1 MEATTRKRRLIL
13 ISLMQHFAALFSVFM
28 QFHGLMYLYMLYR
41 KRNIDL
47 VVAHFARKRNLF
59 LRKCKDLKLRWL
71 RCKQR
76 STWFN
81 NGRTDSVSRA
91 GLASAITWK
100 IFSPVSWD
108 PSNAIPG
115 SRLTGLKIFHVIA
128 KLNFRVF
135 SRCVKIPA
143 NRASPAHVIRPLVY
157 IVSYAIQFIGPQTV
171 LSCIM
176 IIIRFGVTLCFLNS
190 NTRDTYF
197 KFCIIAFSTSIH
209 WVEFHIS

>member
-71 RCKQR
+71 RRKQR

-81 NGRTDSVSRA
+81 NGRTDSVIRA
-91 GLASAITWK
+91 GSASAITWK
-100 IFSPVSWD
+100 IFSPVSRD
-108 PSNAIPG
+108 PGNAIPG

-128 KLNFRVF
+128 KLNFRAF
-135 SRCVKIPA
+135 NRCVEIPA
-143 NRASPAHVIRPLVY
+143 NRVSPAHVIRP
-157 IVSYAIQFIGPQTV
+157 
-171 LSCIM
+171 
-176 IIIRFGVTLCFLNS
+176 
-190 NTRDTYF
+190 
-197 KFCIIAFSTSIH
+197 
-209 WVEFHIS
+209 